1 MTSKENIMNRK
12 TTSKATLNRLR
23 HAVCAFGLL
32 ISLAALPAF
41 GQQQVHQLLYDNN
54 NWTDQ
59 NLNGSQSISNGA
71 VAAFLTTPN
80 DHPHV
85 YFLATNGHV
94 HQHFYNGVSWSDD
107 DLTALSG
114 GPAASGSVSGF
125 SVGNYQYVYYV
136 SQNSPQDVHQ
146 LLYNNVGWV
155 DSDLT
160 VLSKSKVQAINYYG
174 LVAFATSPALHVY
187 YQEYPTG
194 DIHQLYSTDG
204 KTWQDQDLTTLTGAA
219 QPYILWSGFNIG
231 NLQYVYYQDKV
242 SLDLHQ
248 LNYNNANW
256 FYFDVSVS
264 TEKAHPSLD
273 GEAAFVIPGTK
284 KMRVYYVNDAND
296 HIMQLASSNGK
307 TWSVTDLTKKSKGPK
322 ADGGTSILAYATTPN
337 NLVHVFY
344 ESGEHIYEIFQPTA
358 TTWANDDLTAEGNG
372 GPAVD
377 FTRIAGFS
385 LQDYQ
390 YVFYVAQ

>member
-1 MTSKENIMNRK
+1 MTID
-12 TTSKATLNRLR
+12 TSCKNTLKHMR
-23 HAVCAFGLL
+23 HVVCAFGLL
-32 ISLAALPAF
+32 ILLAALPAF
-41 GQQQVHQLLYDNN
+41 GQQQVHQLFYDNN

-59 NLNGSQSISNGA
+59 NLNGSQSISDGPI
-71 VAAFLTTPN
+71 AAFLTTPN
-80 DHPHV
+80 DQPHV

-114 GPAASGSVSGF
+114 GPPASGQVSGF

-136 SQNSPQDVHQ
+136 SRNVPQDVHQ
-146 LLYNNVGWV
+146 LLYNNAGWV

-160 VLSKSKVQAINYYG
+160 VLSKSKVKAKNDIG
-174 LVAFATSPALHVY
+174 LVAFTTSPALHVY
-187 YQEYPTG
+187 YQQYGTG
-194 DIHQLYSTDG
+194 DIRQLYSTDG
-204 KTWQDQDLTTLTGAA
+204 TTWQDQDLTTLAGAP
-219 QPYILWSGFNIG
+219 QPFILWSGFNIG
-231 NLQYVYYQDKV
+231 NLQYVYYQDNAN
-242 SLDLHQ
+242 LDLHQ
-248 LNYNNANW
+248 LNYNNATW
-256 FYFDVSVS
+256 TDTDLTVL
-264 TEKAHPSLD
+264 TKTTRPSLS
-273 GEAAFVIPGTK
+273 GEDAFVIPGTK
-284 KMRVYYVNDAND
+284 KMRIYYVNDSND
-296 HIMQLASSNGK
+296 HIMQLASANGK
-307 TWSVTDLTKKSKGPK
+307 TWTSADLTKKSKGPK
-322 ADGGTSILAYATTPN
+322 PDGGTSILAYATTPN

-344 ESGEHIYEIFQPTA
+344 ESGEHIDEIFQPTT